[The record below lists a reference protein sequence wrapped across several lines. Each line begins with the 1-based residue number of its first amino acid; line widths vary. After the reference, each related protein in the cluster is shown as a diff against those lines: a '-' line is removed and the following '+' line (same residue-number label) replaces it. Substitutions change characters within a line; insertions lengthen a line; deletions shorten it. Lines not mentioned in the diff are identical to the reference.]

1 MTLMTG
7 SAESATDNSASVGT
21 GEQNTTQQ
29 PQTWRDSLPEDFRN
43 DPSLANFKNVDDLAK
58 SFIHA
63 QKLIGKDKVVLPTS
77 SSSPEEWRG
86 LYKKLGMPDPDKY
99 SVEGLGEDEASG
111 KLKELFVKNNI
122 LPNQAKEIMNFLANE
137 FSTSETDTDAQY
149 EQAVQAGIEEL
160 KADWGEAFT
169 PNLQRAVAVV
179 EMFGDEDIKGYLNET
194 GLGNDPKLIK
204 FFAKIGAQFS
214 EDSFKG
220 TPNTVMSKQ
229 DAQARIN
236 QLYSDKQ
243 GPLLNSRDPR
253 HKDALAEVEKLSAIL
268 NS

>member
-7 SAESATDNSASVGT
+7 SAESGQDNSASVGT
-21 GEQNTTQQ
+21 GENGTTQQ
-29 PQTWRDSLPEDFRN
+29 PKTWRDSLPEDFRN
-43 DPSLANFKNVDDLAK
+43 DPSLVNFKGVDDLAK

-63 QKLIGKDKVVLPTS
+63 QKLIGKDKVVLPTAS
-77 SSSPEEWRG
+77 STPEEWNG
-86 LYKKLGMPDPDKY
+86 LYKKLGMPDSDKY

-137 FSTSETDTDAQY
+137 FSANETDVDAQY

-160 KADWGEAFT
+160 KADWGEAYA
-169 PNLQRAVAVV
+169 PNLQRAVAVI
-179 EMFGDEDIKGYLNET
+179 EMFGDEDIKSYLNET

-204 FFAKIGAQFS
+204 FFAKVGAQFS

-220 TPNTVMSKQ
+220 NTTAAMSRQ

-253 HKDALAEVEKLSAIL
+253 HKDALAEIEKLSAII